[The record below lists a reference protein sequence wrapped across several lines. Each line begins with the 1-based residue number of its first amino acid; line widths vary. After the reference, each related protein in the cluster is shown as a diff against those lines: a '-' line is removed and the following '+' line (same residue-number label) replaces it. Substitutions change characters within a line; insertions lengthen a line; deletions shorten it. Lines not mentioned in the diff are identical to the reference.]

1 MLILKHSQTSKSA
14 VVNMEDKILKAI
26 QYIRLKCNKRV
37 TSQNIF
43 SFLNKGASIVDAK
56 LFHEVL
62 NKMEIEGYI
71 FKKGRGK
78 NASFFVKRN
87 LIDNNKNIVLDAFS
101 SENNIASPL
110 QQENISSP
118 VTVANREAFIDSTY
132 NNLPSNTPNFSQ
144 VKTPTKDRGGYILQ
158 QINSQRHNQFSTNL
172 FLQDEIVFLREELV
186 NKQNTIDK
194 LLQVLTVDSKTIK
207 RDEQKISHKSCQ
219 INLLTEKFN
228 SIDKTINIFNDLRE
242 CVIAQSNKTK
252 EISTQTEHEQN
263 YVDDELLNNTSCD
276 DVLANKNTK
285 QKNAEATINL
295 ENQLKEIRHI
305 KHQNYTSNKYPL
317 QAPSTQS
324 SEIKYPVDNVT
335 HKWSK
340 NTTFIVGDSMIS
352 GIDETMISRK
362 GRVVKVRPFSGATI
376 EDMYDYL
383 KPMLRKCPDNII
395 LHVGT
400 NNAAREPART
410 VFDKLLSL
418 KSFIEKTLPNCKISM
433 SNLIKRTDSNEAAK
447 TMDKVNEL
455 LFTLQLD
462 IVNNN
467 NITKSE
473 LTRKGLHLIDIGYGK
488 LTVNFIRKIKN
499 LKRS

>member
-1 MLILKHSQTSKSA
+1 MSEPSS
-14 VVNMEDKILKAI
+14 VSFPE
-26 QYIRLKCNKRV
+26 
-37 TSQNIF
+37 TSQQLKENQ
-43 SFLNKGASIVDAK
+43 
-56 LFHEVL
+56 
-62 NKMEIEGYI
+62 
-71 FKKGRGK
+71 
-78 NASFFVKRN
+78 
-87 LIDNNKNIVLDAFS
+87 NNQ
-101 SENNIASPL
+101 NIASTL

-158 QINSQRHNQFSTNL
+158 QINSQRHNQSSIVL

-194 LLQVLTVDSKTIK
+194 LLQVLTVDRKTIK

-228 SIDKTINIFNDLRE
+228 SNDKTINIYNDLRE
-242 CVIAQSNKTK
+242 CVIDQSNKTK

-285 QKNAEATINL
+285 QRNAEAKINL

-305 KHQNYTSNKYPL
+305 KHQNYTNNKYPL

-324 SEIKYPVDNVT
+324 SEIKHPVDNVT

-340 NTTFIVGDSMIS
+340 NTTLIVGDSMIS

-362 GRVVKVRPFSGATI
+362 GRIVKVRPFSGATI

-447 TMDKVNEL
+447 TVDKVNEL

-462 IVNNN
+462 IVDNN

-473 LTRKGLHLIDIGYGK
+473 LTRKGLHLNDIGYGM
-488 LTVNFIRKIKN
+488 V
-499 LKRS
+499 S